1 MEIDSPIEAVQ
12 SGRAKASIG
21 AMANSTGALAALIR
35 QLDDVAAGWTPLDL
49 VRAVESAQVTPDEV
63 APFVRRGLQSY
74 YRMPVVVREHYE
86 MLVLT
91 WSAGQGSPPHEHSGS
106 VCVVRI
112 VQGTATEA
120 YYSIASDGFVDLEY
134 EETVATDRV
143 TSLHD
148 AGVHSIRNASPAGET
163 LVTLHVYSPPLRAGR
178 RFVSRRT
185 PVQGRPSPDDSIPTV
200 AVIGGGF
207 SGSITAANLL
217 RRAASPLRV
226 ILVERQGS
234 IGEGVAYAT
243 REPAHR
249 LNVPAESMSAWPERS
264 GDFLDWMRRRNP
276 EVQTGDFP
284 ARQLYGDYVRD
295 TVSDTAQRSCGA
307 LDIVFDE
314 ARRVSQTPAGHWM
327 VHLARGSSF
336 RAAAVVLALGHSPP
350 SDPIGPK
357 WAGPRSRFVRDPW
370 RPFAMNAIQEDEP
383 VLILGTGLTAV
394 DTVLSLTEHSRSAK
408 ISLVSLNGLA
418 PQSHAN
424 TPLSPVDLSRWIEEQ
439 LKGGRPVSALAL
451 SRGIRALVRRLRK
464 DGVDWR
470 QAVDGLRPHTAALWK
485 ALPLRER
492 RAFLSRLRPFWEVHR
507 HRMPPAIASRLS
519 GLIGERKV
527 EIIAGRIESA
537 SESGDQVAVRVR
549 SRGGGLEEELR
560 VGWVVNCTG
569 PLPSNRPESNP
580 AIASLMAR
588 RQITPD
594 ALALGIETSSRGNA
608 VAANGEE
615 LADVFVVGTLRKP
628 ACWESTAVP
637 ELREQAAQVAVEIL
651 SSLTALH
658 A

>member
-1 MEIDSPIEAVQ
+1 
-12 SGRAKASIG
+12 
-21 AMANSTGALAALIR
+21 MANPTGALAALIQ
-35 QLDDVAAGWTPLDL
+35 QLDDAAAAWTPLDL

-74 YRMPVVVREHYE
+74 YRMPVVVRENYE

-112 VQGTATEA
+112 VRGTATEA
-120 YYSIASDGFVDLEY
+120 YYSIASDGFVDIEY

-148 AGVHSIRNASPAGET
+148 AGVHSIRNASSAGET

-185 PVQGRPSPDDSIPTV
+185 PVQGRPSSGESLPTV

-207 SGSITAANLL
+207 SGSMTAANLL
-217 RRAASPLRV
+217 RHAAWPLRV

-249 LNVPAESMSAWPERS
+249 LNVPAESMSAWPERP
-264 GDFLDWMRRRNP
+264 GDFLDWMRSRYP
-276 EVQTGDFP
+276 EVRTGDFP

-295 TVSDTAQRSCGA
+295 TVSATAQRSSGV

-314 ARRVSQTPAGHWM
+314 ARRVAQTPAGHWM

-357 WAGPRSRFVRDPW
+357 WAGPRSRYVRDPW

-394 DTVLSLTEHSRSAK
+394 DTVLSLTEHARSAR
-408 ISLVSLNGLA
+408 IFLVSLNGLA
-418 PQSHAN
+418 PQSHAS
-424 TPLSPVDLSRWIEEQ
+424 TPLPPLDLNRWIGEQ

-451 SRGIRALVRRLRK
+451 SRDLRALVRQLRK

-470 QAVDGLRPHTAALWK
+470 QAVDGLRPHTAELWK

-537 SESGDQVAVRVR
+537 SESDDQVAVRIR
-549 SRGGGLEEELR
+549 SRGGGLEKELR

-608 VAANGEE
+608 MAANGEE

-651 SSLTALH
+651 SSLTARH

>member
-1 MEIDSPIEAVQ
+1 
-12 SGRAKASIG
+12 
-21 AMANSTGALAALIR
+21 MANPTGALAALIR
-35 QLDDVAAGWTPLDL
+35 QLDDAAAGWAPLDL
-49 VRAVESAQVTPDEV
+49 VRAVESAQVTQDEV

-91 WSAGQGSPPHEHSGS
+91 WSTGQGSPPHEHSGS

-134 EETVATDRV
+134 EETVSTDRV

-148 AGVHSIRNASPAGET
+148 AGVHSIRNASTSGET

-178 RFVSRRT
+178 RFVSRRI
-185 PVQGRPSPDDSIPTV
+185 PMRGRPSSGDSIPTV

-207 SGSITAANLL
+207 SGAMTAANLL
-217 RRAASPLRV
+217 RHTTWPLRV

-249 LNVPAESMSAWPERS
+249 LNVPAESMSAWPERP
-264 GDFLDWMRRRNP
+264 GDFLDWMRSRIP
-276 EVQTGDFP
+276 EVRTGDFP
-284 ARQLYGDYVRD
+284 ARQLFGDYIRD
-295 TVSDTAQRSCGA
+295 TVSATAKQSSGV

-314 ARRVSQTPAGHWM
+314 ARRIAQTPAGHWM

-357 WAGPRSRFVRDPW
+357 WTGSRSRFLRDPW

-394 DTVLSLTEHSRSAK
+394 DTVLSLTEHYRSAK
-408 ISLVSLNGLA
+408 ILLVSLNGLA
-418 PQSHAN
+418 PQSHASD
-424 TPLSPVDLSRWIEEQ
+424 PLPPLDLSGWIEAQ
-439 LKGGRPVSALAL
+439 LGDGRPLSALAL
-451 SRGIRALVRRLRK
+451 SRGIRALVLQVQK
-464 DGVDWR
+464 EGFDWR

-485 ALPLRER
+485 SLSLNER

-507 HRMPPAIASRLS
+507 HRMPPGVASRLS
-519 GLIGERKV
+519 RLIGERKV

-537 SESGDQVAVRVR
+537 SESGDQVRVRLR
-549 SRGGGLEEELR
+549 SRGGVFEEMQ

-588 RQITPD
+588 RQIAPD
-594 ALALGIETSSRGNA
+594 ALALGIETNFRGNA
-608 VAANGEE
+608 VTASGEK

-628 ACWESTAVP
+628 SCWESTAVP
-637 ELREQAAQVAVEIL
+637 ELREQAAQVAREIL
-651 SSLTALH
+651 GSLTVRQA
-658 A
+658 